1 MNPQPSTPIFQLVKP
16 TEQYYIEQYIK
27 SLNEKELKAYQIA
40 MDHLGMSFQIEK
52 SIGYLAWKTD
62 NKLP

>member
-1 MNPQPSTPIFQLVKP
+1 MNPQPSTSKMPLTKP
-16 TEQYYIEQYIK
+16 NEQSYLEQYIK

-62 NKLP
+62 NKLR